1 MDAHGLLLEL
11 EHECGILSDLK
22 NTHIGIGF
30 AFNKEQVKVV
40 EIVSEKPI
48 MVNQLNES
56 EDGGIEARGVVL
68 NKEVGIYGARI
79 AAVSKMA
86 KDVKVVGPANIQFDK
101 SSGNFIINLPGP
113 LEDVFYS
120 GSEPKVIQFYI
131 RSKAVDKIPY
141 GVESN
146 ERINVA
152 HLEQQI
158 LTLPMEYLPDPRT
171 VIEDDADIKREAK
184 DRELRMKKQE
194 EENMIK

>member
-11 EHECGILSDLK
+11 EYECGVLADIK

-30 AFNKEQVKVV
+30 AFDKQVVKVV

-48 MVNQLNES
+48 MVNRLNES
-56 EDGGIEARGVVL
+56 EDQGVEARGLVL
-68 NKEVGIYGARI
+68 NKEIGIYAARI
-79 AAVSKMA
+79 ASVSKMA
-86 KDVKVVGPANIQFDK
+86 KDIKVVGPANIQFDK
-101 SSGNFIINLPGP
+101 GTGNFIVNIPGP

-120 GSEPKVIQFYI
+120 GADPKVIQFYI

-152 HLEQQI
+152 HLE
-158 LTLPMEYLPDPRT
+158 
-171 VIEDDADIKREAK
+171 A
-184 DRELRMKKQE
+184 
-194 EENMIK
+194 